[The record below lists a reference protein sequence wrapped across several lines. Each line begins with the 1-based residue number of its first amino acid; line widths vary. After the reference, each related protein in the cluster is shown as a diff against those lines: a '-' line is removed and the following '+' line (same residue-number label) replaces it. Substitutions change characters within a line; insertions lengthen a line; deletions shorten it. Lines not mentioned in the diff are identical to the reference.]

1 MEIIIYK
8 NKHDLILFVLFNR
21 REIDTE
27 VIIIDQIINVISF
40 KCIVFVIFVGI
51 LCMNK
56 NDVFLLLFIHPDK
69 LV

>member
-40 KCIVFVIFVGI
+40 KCRYSVRNFRRYFV
-51 LCMNK
+51 
-56 NDVFLLLFIHPDK
+56 HE
-69 LV
+69 